1 MLLSL
6 SLILFCGFAL
16 GGMMQKL
23 RLPAL
28 LGMMLTG
35 MLLGPYAL
43 NLIDPSILNISS
55 DLRQIALIVILMRA
69 GLALNLA
76 DLKRVGRPAILMC
89 FLPAT
94 FELSAVVLFAPLLL
108 GVSYLEAAMMGTVLA
123 AVSPAVVVPRMLR
136 LIETGYGRNRNIPQL
151 IMAGASVDDIYVM
164 ILFTSFT
171 GMYRGSGFNLI
182 SLVKLPFSI
191 LLGLGLG
198 TAAGFIAVWLF
209 KKIHMRD
216 TIKILLLFGMSFLF
230 VALESAVK
238 PYVPI
243 SGLLAV
249 MALGAVI
256 LKKRA
261 PLAGRISS
269 KYSKIWVA
277 AELMLF
283 VLVGAAVDV
292 GSVKYAGWAAICLIA
307 AALLFRVA
315 GVFFCLIR
323 SGLNSKEKLFTAIA
337 YLPKA
342 TVQAAIGSIP
352 LSLGMS
358 AGNTILTVA
367 VLAILLT
374 APLGALGI
382 DFTYKKLL
390 SKAPVPP
397 D

>member
-6 SLILFCGFAL
+6 SLIILCGLAL
-16 GGMMQKL
+16 GGIMQKF

-28 LGMMLTG
+28 LGMMFTG
-35 MLLGPYAL
+35 ILLGPYVL
-43 NLIDPSILNISS
+43 NLIDPSILSISS

-69 GLALNLA
+69 GLALDLT
-76 DLKRVGRPAILMC
+76 DLKKVGRPAILMC

-108 GVSYLEAAMMGTVLA
+108 GVSYLEAAIMGAVLA

-136 LIETGYGRNRNIPQL
+136 LMETGYGRNRSIPQL
-151 IMAGASVDDIYVM
+151 IMAGASVDDIYVI

-171 GMYRGSGFNLI
+171 GMSQGEGFDWI
-182 SLVKLPFSI
+182 SLARLPLSI
-191 LLGLGLG
+191 LLGLALG
-198 TAAGFIAVWLF
+198 AAAGLATVWLF
-209 KKIHMRD
+209 RKIHMRD
-216 TIKILLLFGMSFLF
+216 TVKILLLFGISFLF
-230 VALESAVK
+230 VTLESAVK
-238 PYVPI
+238 SYVPV

-249 MALGAVI
+249 MALGATI
-256 LKKRA
+256 LKKYA
-261 PLAGRISS
+261 PLARRMSS

-292 GSVKYAGWAAICLIA
+292 GSVLNAGWAAICLIA
-307 AALLFRVA
+307 AALIFRMA

-323 SGLNSKEKLFTAIA
+323 SGLNPREKLFTAIA

-367 VLAILLT
+367 VLAILIT

-382 DFTYKKLL
+382 DFTHKKLL
-390 SKAPVPP
+390 TRMEKTTA
-397 D
+397 